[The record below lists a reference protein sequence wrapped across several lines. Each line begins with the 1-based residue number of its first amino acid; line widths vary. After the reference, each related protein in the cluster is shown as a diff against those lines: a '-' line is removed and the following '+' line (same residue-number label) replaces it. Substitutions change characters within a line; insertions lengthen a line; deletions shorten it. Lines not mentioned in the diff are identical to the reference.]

1 MSIGGHGRGAKE
13 HAVIARLRRAVR
25 RRETASGFT
34 LIELVV
40 ALSIATVVFSAMAAA
55 GLAGVRASVVARQN
69 QQVVDILNR
78 MVEESRSLSYTSMA
92 MVDSDLQVNDDAI
105 STGSTPTFDVP
116 NGIGSEEVWTDPTGE
131 VNPHV
136 VTASMPGGAE
146 YTVKTYVTVPDG
158 YTLDSADQPDQKRL
172 TIIAN
177 WETYGQER
185 EKVISTLLTET
196 TRGLPLPR
204 YGVTPTSPT
213 SQTKNPGTTLVWGF
227 QVINRGAR
235 DTFNVSA
242 SSGTWTY
249 YLDEDCDGARE
260 SSEDTQLSNSDSA
273 IGDTRPDTGMVEPN
287 NYPPYCVV
295 AERVIGASETGSSS
309 VTFNF
314 ESSAQPAAS
323 GADVSVGAFTV
334 TVTTGSTG
342 GSASP
347 SPSGSGSASS
357 TAPTTV
363 CEPTPAGTG
372 TPFGFR
378 NGTAGTSGN
387 TTSQLVNSMTENVC
401 LYQNA
406 AANYSTDAGNG
417 TGRSITTGGSA
428 TTSTASQRAEWRWN
442 PASNKTVAAGTATVS
457 VVVSC
462 PSTGGNLTLN
472 GAIGTFSE
480 KNSTWA
486 SKGTGTATVSCA
498 TANSWSRVTVPIS
511 VASSFGVANKSQGQ
525 PQHLSVRLWVSGG
538 SAGQM
543 LRLNYEQSDA
553 KSFLYVNVA

>member
-1 MSIGGHGRGAKE
+1 M
-13 HAVIARLRRAVR
+13 IARLRKAVR
-25 RRETASGFT
+25 RETTSGFT

-69 QQVVDILNR
+69 QQVVDVLNR
-78 MVEESRSLSYTSMA
+78 MIEESRSQTYSSLA
-92 MVDSDLQVNDDAI
+92 MVDSDLQVDDTAI
-105 STGSTPTFDVP
+105 STGATPTFDVP
-116 NGIGSEEVWTDPTGE
+116 NGIGSEEVWVDPTGG

-136 VTASMPGGAE
+136 EVLETANGNE
-146 YTVKTYVTVPDG
+146 FTLRTYVTVPDG
-158 YTLDSADQPDQKRL
+158 YTLDTAGQPDQKRL
-172 TIIAN
+172 TIIAS

-213 SQTKNPGTTLVWGF
+213 TQTKNPGTTLVWGF

-242 SSGTWTY
+242 SSGTWSY
-249 YLDEDCDGARE
+249 YVDADCDGARAAD
-260 SSEDTQLSNSDSA
+260 EDTELANSDA
-273 IGDTRPDTGMVEPN
+273 ALGDTRPDTGQVEPN
-287 NYPPYCVV
+287 NYPPYCIV
-295 AERVIGASETGSSS
+295 AERAIGATETGTSA

-314 ESSAQPAAS
+314 ESSAQPDTS

-342 GSASP
+342 GSATP
-347 SPSGSGSASS
+347 TPSGTGTA

-363 CEPTPAGTG
+363 CEPTPAGAG

-387 TTSQLVNSMTENVC
+387 TTSQSVNTMT
-401 LYQNA
+401 QNICMNQPST
-406 AANYSTDAGNG
+406 ANYSTEASSG
-417 TGRSITTGGSA
+417 TAGRSLTTGGTA
-428 TTSTASQRAEWRWN
+428 TGTAAQMAEWRWN
-442 PASNKTVAAGTATVS
+442 PPSNNLTVSGTATVS

-462 PSTGGNLTLN
+462 PVAGGNLTLQT
-472 GAIGTFSE
+472 ALGTYSE
-480 KNSTWA
+480 KNSVWA
-486 SKGTGTATVSCA
+486 QKATGNTTVSCA
-498 TANSWSRVTVPIS
+498 TANDWSRVTVPITVS
-511 VASSFGVANKSQGQ
+511 PSFNVSKQAQGQ

-543 LRLNYEQSDA
+543 LRLNYEQPDA